1 MNTKL
6 QEIKLIKKSDG
17 TKIKYV
23 SLNYNQGKK
32 YFLSL
37 GYTVSPN
44 KNFMTTNG
52 VFFVHWNSTMKIW
65 IYG

>member
-1 MNTKL
+1 MNIKI
-6 QEIKLIKKSDG
+6 QEIKLIEKSDG
-17 TKIKYV
+17 TTIKYI

-37 GYTVSPN
+37 GYIVSPN
-44 KNFMTTNG
+44 KNFMSKNSS
-52 VFFVHWNSTMKIW
+52 FVHWNSTMKIW